1 MSTRLVITL
10 KDKLDFIESLLIPS
24 YNPRYK
30 LDTPEK
36 RDDWMRDE
44 AIATHWDEGISA
56 ELIKRFGTVDSLEK
70 AKGELEKV
78 EILLEKADEKE
89 RKQGKSKR
97 HLFIIHRSSPC
108 FDSSCYKQSQST
120 NFNVSFFYPAIF
132 PPLTNFFFLYSFRY

>member
-108 FDSSCYKQSQST
+108 FVSYCYKQSQST
-120 NFNVSFFYPAIF
+120 NFSV
-132 PPLTNFFFLYSFRY
+132 FFFIPLYFPR

>member
-56 ELIKRFGTVDSLEK
+56 ELIKRFGTVDSLERAEKKLEEVK
-70 AKGELEKV
+70 A
-78 EILLEKADEKE
+78 EILLQKADEKE

-97 HLFIIHRSSPC
+97 HLFIIH
-108 FDSSCYKQSQST
+108 ST
-120 NFNVSFFYPAIF
+120 VHFYSAII
-132 PPLTNFFFLYSFRY
+132 PP

>member
-44 AIATHWDEGISA
+44 AIATHWDKDISA
-56 ELIKRFGTVDSLEK
+56 ELIIRYGTVDSLEK
-70 AKGELEKV
+70 AKGELEEVKA
-78 EILLEKADEKE
+78 EILLQKADEKE

-97 HLFIIHRSSPC
+97 HLFIIH
-108 FDSSCYKQSQST
+108 ST
-120 NFNVSFFYPAIF
+120 VHFYSAII
-132 PPLTNFFFLYSFRY
+132 PP